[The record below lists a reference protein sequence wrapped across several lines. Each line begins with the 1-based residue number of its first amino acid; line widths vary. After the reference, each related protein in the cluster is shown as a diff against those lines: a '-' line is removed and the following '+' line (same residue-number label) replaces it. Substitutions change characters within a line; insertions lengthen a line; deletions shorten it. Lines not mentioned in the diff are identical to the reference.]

1 MNFDFP
7 ADVLEMR
14 HMVQRLAEQ
23 VGGTPHILAAQEL
36 DAGFDPSTWEALS
49 ELGLNSLLIDPDFEG
64 AGLGSVAMGGLC
76 EILGLHLLPSPFFAH
91 AALACDVLNRSPATA
106 LKNKHLPA
114 WATGGKLAT
123 LALSEPGGGWN
134 LNAVGGRLRQ
144 DGDQLRLDG
153 RWGQVPHGAQA
164 DEVIVAARNPNNELF
179 LFLMQ
184 RSELNCEAYETLD
197 QTRRQARLSVD
208 PFCVPESA
216 LIASGHEAETLMTT
230 CMDRATAALACEQVG
245 LAQACVDAS
254 VSYAKTRQQF
264 GEVIGRFQAIK
275 HLIADMYTALEAA
288 RSAAY
293 YALWC
298 ADHDHSHLPLAAAT
312 AKTLATQAS
321 FLCAG
326 QNIQIHGGIG
336 FTWEH
341 AAHLYFKRAQA
352 NKILLGTVHE
362 QLERGAHLLG
372 LTEAV

>member
-7 ADVLEMR
+7 EDVLEMR
-14 HMVQRLAEQ
+14 HMVQRLAER
-23 VGGTPHILAAQEL
+23 VGGTPQILAAQEL
-36 DAGFDPSTWEALS
+36 DAGFAPDTWQALS
-49 ELGLNSLLIDPDFEG
+49 ELGLNSLLIDPDYQG

-76 EILGLHLLPSPFFAH
+76 EILGCHLLPSPFFAH
-91 AALACDVLNRSPATA
+91 AVLACDLLNRSQATT
-106 LKNKHLPA
+106 LKNRHLPA
-114 WATGGKLAT
+114 WATGEKLAT
-123 LALSEPGGGWN
+123 LALSQPGEGWN
-134 LNAVGGRLRQ
+134 PNAVGGRLRQ
-144 DGDQLRLDG
+144 DGDQWWLDG

-164 DEVIVAARNPNNELF
+164 DEIIVAARAPNDELF
-179 LFLMQ
+179 LFLLL
-184 RSELNCEAYETLD
+184 RSDLHCEPYETLD
-197 QTRRQARLSVD
+197 QTRRQARLSLD
-208 PFCVPESA
+208 AFSVPESA
-216 LIASGHEAETLMTT
+216 LIASGQEAENLITS
-230 CMDRATAALACEQVG
+230 CIDRATAALACEQVG

-275 HLIADMYTALEAA
+275 HLIADMYTQLEAA

-321 FLCAG
+321 FHCAG

-352 NKILLGTVHE
+352 NKNLLGTEHE
-362 QLERGAHLLG
+362 HLERGAQLLG